1 MKVLINLVKKI
12 FNIVFLLLSPVR
24 RLICRRRRHSDT
36 PILPL
41 TTTFPTPPAVP
52 ILPPTNET
60 ELQSWDSWGLDESQG
75 RNRVKQESPQPE
87 PEIDFFQGMTPTI
100 KKTTK
105 ILIKKKDMDNSDN
118 SSNRLAMNSE
128 FPVSEQELGVWE
140 EALPSW
146 EEASEDLTWQADAT
160 IKEKKRAE
168 REARQM
174 EQQRRKIE
182 KESLRAIKKECTF
195 SAVRLS

>member
-1 MKVLINLVKKI
+1 MKVLVNFVKKL

-41 TTTFPTPPAVP
+41 TATFPTSLPPA
-52 ILPPTNET
+52 NEP
-60 ELQSWDSWGLDESQG
+60 ELQPWDTWGIEESQG
-75 RNRVKQESPQPE
+75 RNRGKQDSPQPE

-100 KKTTK
+100 KKTAK
-105 ILIKKKDMDNSDN
+105 ILIKKKEMDTSENMSA
-118 SSNRLAMNSE
+118 SNRLAMTSE
-128 FPVSEQELGVWE
+128 FPAAVEAELGVWE
-140 EALPSW
+140 EETPSW

-168 REARQM
+168 REARQI
-174 EQQRRKIE
+174 EQQRRKIV
-182 KESLRAIKKECTF
+182 KESLRGTKKENTF
-195 SAVRLS
+195 TAIRLS

>member
-1 MKVLINLVKKI
+1 MLNAYNSK
-12 FNIVFLLLSPVR
+12 FLTSSFVPTGFVENESFDKFGEENFQYCLSSSV
-24 RLICRRRRHSDT
+24 SS
-36 PILPL
+36 
-41 TTTFPTPPAVP
+41 VP